1 MQALREWASNAD
13 ITIITSDEGVVV
25 VAPCG
30 SSVVLSAGVRYVVS
44 SPGYPHPYSP
54 FTYCRWFFKSESS
67 SDRVSITCQHFE
79 LETSSRCSEAAF
91 LALQDSQHNLHW
103 YCGNVGPVNL
113 VSTSDSI
120 TVHFWSSWKVNN
132 TKRGFHCMVANS
144 LVLQPRI
151 ICRCGR
157 EGHSIRVVGGS
168 DAGLHQFPWQAL
180 VRLSSGFCGGILI
193 NQRFVLTAA
202 HCVDSM
208 VLPNGALPEVVLGEH
223 DRSRGDE
230 TPYTQVVPA
239 VRVIPH
245 DKYGHSTSP
254 KDHDIGLIELA
265 TEVDLEVTRN
275 IAPACPPD
283 QDLNYDNLT
292 VTVSGWGYTSFPGHK
307 AEVLQKVEMQTV
319 PQEVCRRQY
328 EAGVITDNM
337 ICAAALNKDSCF
349 DDSGGP
355 LMTKVGQHWQV
366 VGIVSFG
373 PSTCGNPKVSGV
385 YTKIINYL
393 PWIISKI
400 GDAKTCPPET

>member
-1 MQALREWASNAD
+1 MVPAPPSSLAMVPAPPSSLAMVPAPPSNQ
-13 ITIITSDEGVVV
+13 VVE

-151 ICRCGR
+151 ICPTGWRSVDKYR
-157 EGHSIRVVGGS
+157 FNNI
-168 DAGLHQFPWQAL
+168 
-180 VRLSSGFCGGILI
+180 GIY
-193 NQRFVLTAA
+193 R
-202 HCVDSM
+202 M